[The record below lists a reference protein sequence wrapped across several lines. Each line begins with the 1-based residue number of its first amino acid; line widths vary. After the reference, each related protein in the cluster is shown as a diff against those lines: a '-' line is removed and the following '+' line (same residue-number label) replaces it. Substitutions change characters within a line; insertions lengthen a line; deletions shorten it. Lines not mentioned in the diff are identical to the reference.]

1 MRGDG
6 VADCKQMNAIA
17 IIAYELLRELDLVTQ
32 MEHLLQLCMLIP
44 LSAAMA
50 LGVFA
55 LGLFCRE
62 ELKRLSRRGL
72 IVLLCGG
79 SIATVTARKNMTKG
93 EVIKC

>member
-44 LSAAMA
+44 LSAASGA
-50 LGVFA
+50 PHYSLYTVP
-55 LGLFCRE
+55 R
-62 ELKRLSRRGL
+62 RYSRMIFGA
-72 IVLLCGG
+72 I
-79 SIATVTARKNMTKG
+79 
-93 EVIKC
+93 